1 MSSAAAR
8 YLFLHSQV
16 SNLFDL
22 NIVEIRIV
30 ARTPDARAPDD
41 YMYMYMLYSKVRTRA
56 PGPVSRASEARDGSS
71 GSSNRANYRCVGDG
85 TCQGAAIRGQI

>member
-41 YMYMYMLYSKVRTRA
+41 YMYMDMYMYTCTVKFAHARRGQSLEQARRA
-56 PGPVSRASEARDGSS
+56 TAAL
-71 GSSNRANYRCVGDG
+71 A
-85 TCQGAAIRGQI
+85 AAIAPTTGV

>member
-41 YMYMYMLYSKVRTRA
+41 YMYSKVRTRA

-85 TCQGAAIRGQI
+85 TCQGAATRGQI